1 MKKTYGKGKVIFHST
16 LCVILIV
23 LLAVALIGSLTASR
37 WVKGKAVLDA
47 ASSIP
52 FDEMTVTN
60 AQGTRESFARWVLD
74 SYMQDSGISEE
85 QMKTILHDGDFSK
98 SFRSDVWIY
107 LNYVRSGMQSEL
119 PDFDAQKFI
128 HAIDRNA
135 DVISDVTGSALNA
148 SQTSV
153 IRERISPDADALNA
167 GLKRAFTENPGKL
180 LFRWVPSMVM
190 WIALSVLLLLL
201 LIRLIVIQVRGS
213 RHIGSAFKTFSVTA
227 FIPCVLLL
235 IASAAGPLC
244 IGFTED
250 RWMKAPLTALRTDLL
265 IVTAIGTLGCI
276 VLFGFGGIWNAIAK
290 TVQEKHAAKQAVPA
304 DPVPEAVPAYA
315 GSIPETVP
323 VEENASA
330 AEEAP
335 VEPAPAPEASA
346 PAAETPVQVP
356 APGQRK
362 FCRFCGE
369 TLVNPDALFCYKCG
383 NRQAESDDAVIVPVE
398 DPETDSPA
406 E

>member
-98 SFRSDVWIY
+98 SLRSDVWIY

-167 GLKRAFTENPGKL
+167 GLKRDIRTKEIAGSIACDGYASAISSLFGTPPVTSFSQNVGLINMTGVVNRFTLMTGACVMIVAGL
-180 LFRWVPSMVM
+180 LPPVGNFFASLPQAVLGGCTIMMFGTILTSGIQM
-190 WIALSVLLLLL
+190 IAKC
-201 LIRLIVIQVRGS
+201 G
-213 RHIGSAFKTFSVTA
+213 FSQRNIT
-227 FIPCVLLL
+227 
-235 IASAAGPLC
+235 IASLSLAVG
-244 IGFTED
+244 IGFTTSGE
-250 RWMKAPLTALRTDLL
+250 T
-265 IVTAIGTLGCI
+265 
-276 VLFGFGGIWNAIAK
+276 GIWHAFPELARSVFANNVVAVVFLIAIFLNLVLPK
-290 TVQEKHAAKQAVPA
+290 DMDIRREEVSGSRDEK
-304 DPVPEAVPAYA
+304 PE
-315 GSIPETVP
+315 
-323 VEENASA
+323 
-330 AEEAP
+330 
-335 VEPAPAPEASA
+335 
-346 PAAETPVQVP
+346 Q
-356 APGQRK
+356 
-362 FCRFCGE
+362 
-369 TLVNPDALFCYKCG
+369 
-383 NRQAESDDAVIVPVE
+383 
-398 DPETDSPA
+398 
-406 E
+406 